1 MVTSYQLDNHEFMP
15 TFFNKKQ
22 IEVNNTPLD
31 TQKTT
36 SQELTIDEFLKEHK
50 ISFKNTEGSYPL
62 LLDNSY
68 KEVNQEIKK
77 MIDDLK
83 TYDDEWSKNNL
94 GVIHLSYNVWS
105 FDGENLGFG
114 MDMNI
119 GDENIRYYTKYYQI
133 DLKNKKRVLL
143 GNYLKE
149 KSVNI
154 DDLNK
159 AINKQVTHCNRKKN
173 TKERCYDLPLAH
185 LENLLTI
192 SNGNID
198 ILEHSHSFY
207 INNPEYVTVAFLDNE
222 LTTIFKVNIYTYEVD
237 F

>member
-1 MVTSYQLDNHEFMP
+1 MVISYQLDNHGFMGK
-15 TFFNKKQ
+15 FFNKEQ
-22 IEVNNTPLD
+22 IEVNNTPLN
-31 TQKTT
+31 TQKITPKN
-36 SQELTIDEFLKEHK
+36 LTIDEVLKEHK

-62 LLDNSY
+62 LLDHHY
-68 KEVNQEIKK
+68 QDINQEIKK

-83 TYDDEWSKNNL
+83 AYDDEWSKKHL
-94 GVIHLSYNVWS
+94 GVILLNYEVWS
-105 FDGENLGFG
+105 FDGNNLGFG

-119 GDENIRYYTKYYQI
+119 GDLGIRYYTKYYQI

-143 GNYLKE
+143 GDYFKE
-149 KSVNI
+149 KSVNVN
-154 DDLNK
+154 DLNK
-159 AINKQVTHCNRKKN
+159 AINKQVAHCNRKKN
-173 TKERCYDLPLAH
+173 TKDRCYDLPLAH

-207 INNPEYVTVAFLDNE
+207 INNPEYVTVAFLGNE